1 MYNMQICK
9 YENQDAKKKQQ
20 QQEHELQQEQGNKAK
35 QSAQLQY
42 FIFTSVVNK
51 VCGSFDAFTIIYFRE
66 TLA

>member
-1 MYNMQICK
+1 MYNMQIWKSRC
-9 YENQDAKKKQQ
+9 KKKKQ
-20 QQEHELQQEQGNKAK
+20 QQEHELQQEQGSKAK

-51 VCGSFDAFTIIYFRE
+51 VCGSFDAFTIIHFRE